1 MTNWALA
8 GGGGFQNALA
18 TGLQLGNQ
26 VRQNRE
32 RNALLEQR
40 QQQIDL
46 QQQQA
51 QAQAQRQA
59 QEDRLADLPMAV
71 KLLESAVDEPTYQR
85 NMQIAQSYGI
95 DTSTFPQT
103 FDPQWRESNL
113 ATMKM
118 LMEPEGQEALSTI
131 GKEVADMGY
140 RPGTP
145 EFSAEVQK
153 RWEQRQSK
161 TIAYQ
166 AGGNVLDYN
175 PATGVA
181 RPLVQGQTSSPG
193 PMPFDPN
200 EWEVVEGGPASS
212 AQGGF

>member
-46 QQQQA
+46 QRQQQ

-59 QEDRLADLPMAV
+59 QEDRRADLPMAV

-95 DTSTFPQT
+95 DTSTFPPN

-113 ATMKM
+113 STMKM
-118 LMEPEGQEALSTI
+118 LMEPGGQEALSTI

-140 RPGTP
+140 QPGTP

-153 RWEQRQSK
+153 RWEQKQSQVVSW
-161 TIAYQ
+161 Q
-166 AGGNVLDYN
+166 AGGNAASYN
-175 PATGVA
+175 PATGESQMI
-181 RPLVQGQTSSPG
+181 VQGTSVSQPT
-193 PMPFDPN
+193 PFNPN
-200 EWEVVEGGPASS
+200 EWEIVEGGPAGNSG
-212 AQGGF
+212 GGF